1 MSPTRK
7 AHLDTFAIT
16 LLLACCMFWGFQQVL
31 LKATVAEVPPVFQAF
46 VRFAMATAAIGAWC
60 LWRGRVAPG
69 AAAPQ
74 GSWRAGL
81 LAGALFAGE
90 FACIYVGLQYTS
102 ASRLTVFLYSSPFW
116 VALLLPRF
124 IPGERLYTWQWLGL
138 AAAFVGVGLALGD
151 GLAGRAAGAHPLAW
165 LGDALGLVAGL
176 MWALTTVVIR
186 STALARVAPEHQL
199 LYQVAVSTAL
209 LPLLSLALGETW
221 SWDFSAFAWASLLV
235 QALVGAFASYL
246 AWMWMLARYP
256 ATKMSSFVFLTPVFA
271 LLFGAGWL
279 GEPITAGLVAALG
292 LGEAWVWQFSGFA
305 WGSLLV
311 QALVGAFVS
320 YLAWMWMLAH
330 YPATKISVF
339 VFLTPVFA
347 LLFGAGWLG
356 EPITAGLVAAL
367 GLVAVGIVLVNRK
380 PTAA

>member
-16 LLLACCMFWGFQQVL
+16 VLLACCMFWGFQQVL

-69 AAAPQ
+69 AAAPP

-124 IPGERLYTWQWLGL
+124 IPGERLHTWQWLGL

-165 LGDALGLVAGL
+165 LGDALGLAAGL

-292 LGEAWVWQFSGFA
+292 L
-305 WGSLLV
+305 
-311 QALVGAFVS
+311 
-320 YLAWMWMLAH
+320 
-330 YPATKISVF
+330 
-339 VFLTPVFA
+339 
-347 LLFGAGWLG
+347 
-356 EPITAGLVAAL
+356 
-367 GLVAVGIVLVNRK
+367 VAVGIVLVNRK
-380 PTAA
+380 PTTAA